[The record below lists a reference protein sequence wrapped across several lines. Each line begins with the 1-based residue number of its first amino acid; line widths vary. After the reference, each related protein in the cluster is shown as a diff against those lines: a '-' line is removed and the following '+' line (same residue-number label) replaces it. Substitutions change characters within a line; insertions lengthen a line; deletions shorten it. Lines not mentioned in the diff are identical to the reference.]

1 MKSEKMLMMNI
12 IGNISDMD
20 NVISDIVEKNYV
32 QIVDSN
38 DLISHSEFLF
48 PINDEN
54 VNMAVDFNYIRKY
67 KSDINTREEENK
79 LNKIND
85 YLEFDLAKSKGKS
98 LKSYN
103 KNEIQGFYE
112 IILENTDKLQEIDNK
127 ISEKNE
133 LVNLYSKFKNLNIK
147 IEDLYNMNNFK
158 YRFGIFGKDDRIK
171 LKKNYENIFAAIF
184 HLSSMEEGEVYLI
197 LYPTDMEVD
206 INRTLRSLNF
216 QEIFL
221 PKEYLGTPV
230 EIIEK
235 LKNEKSDL
243 ISKKKNIL
251 KEIEKIK
258 EKYSNELKSFL
269 IEKYNKLNIENIKNN
284 IAISDHYF
292 YLAGWVG
299 KTDSEELEKE
309 LKKKYKI
316 LIQFNDM
323 DDHEGIT
330 PPTKLKNN
338 VFFKP
343 FELLVKMYG
352 TPNYEELDPTPFFA
366 ITYMILFGAM
376 FGDVGQG
383 LIFVLGGFLLSKIKN
398 KDFGG
403 LIVRLGFSSVIFGF
417 LYGSFF
423 GLETVIPALLIRPY
437 ENINTILVMA
447 IVMGIMLLIMSYGLG
462 IYNLRRENNLEEL
475 YFGEKGITGFILY
488 LLILSLALNLA
499 LSFKI
504 MPIQLNGV
512 LIGLCLLLM
521 VFKRPL
527 ANKLQKNENLY
538 NGEPVSGYYI
548 EGSFS
553 IIETLLSI
561 FSGTVSF
568 IRVGAFAIN
577 HVGLFLA
584 FTTIGNMIG
593 TKTGNIAMIIVGNI
607 LIMGLEGLIVFIQ
620 SLRLEY
626 YEMFSKYYKGDGID
640 FIPSKNKF

>member
-20 NVISDIVEKNYV
+20 NVISDIVEKNFV
-32 QIVDSN
+32 QIVDAN

-67 KSDINTREEENK
+67 KSKINTREEENK
-79 LNKIND
+79 LNRIND
-85 YLEFDLAKSKGKS
+85 YLEFNLEKNKAK
-98 LKSYN
+98 LKKY
-103 KNEIQGFYE
+103 KENEIQGYYE
-112 IILENTDKLQEIDNK
+112 LLLENTEKLQEIDSK
-127 ISEKNE
+127 IAEKNQ
-133 LVNLYSKFKNLNIK
+133 LSNLFSKFKNLNIK

-158 YRFGIFGKDDRIK
+158 YRFGILGKDDRLK

-197 LYPTDMEVD
+197 IYPTDMEVD

-216 QEIFL
+216 QEMVL
-221 PKEYLGTPV
+221 PKNYLGTPL

-235 LKNEKSDL
+235 INNEKL
-243 ISKKKNIL
+243 NLLNEKNNIL
-251 KEIEKIK
+251 KEIEKFKK
-258 EKYSNELKSFL
+258 EYSNELRTFL
-269 IEKYNKLNIENIKNN
+269 IEKYNKLNIENLKNN

-292 YLAGWVG
+292 YLAGWIG
-299 KTDSEELEKE
+299 KGDSEKLEKE
-309 LKKKYKI
+309 LKSKYKI
-316 LIQFNDM
+316 LIQFNNM

-383 LIFVLGGFLLSKIKN
+383 LVFVLAGILLSKIKN

-403 LIVRLGFSSVIFGF
+403 LIVRLGSSSVIFGF

-437 ENINTILVMA
+437 ESINTILIMA
-447 IVMGIMLLIMSYGLG
+447 IVMGIILLLMSYGLG
-462 IYNLRRENNLEEL
+462 IYNLKREKNLEEL
-475 YFGEKGITGFILY
+475 AFGEKGITGLILY

-504 MPIQLNGV
+504 MPIELNAI
-512 LIGLCLLLM
+512 LIGLCILIIVL
-521 VFKRPL
+521 KKPL
-527 ANKLQKNENLY
+527 ANKLQKKENLY
-538 NGEPVSGYYI
+538 NGEAASSYYI

-553 IIETLLSI
+553 IIETLISI

-577 HVGLFLA
+577 HIGLFIA

-593 TKTGNIAMIIVGNI
+593 TKVGNLTMIIIGNIV
-607 LIMGLEGLIVFIQ
+607 IMGLEGLIVFIQ